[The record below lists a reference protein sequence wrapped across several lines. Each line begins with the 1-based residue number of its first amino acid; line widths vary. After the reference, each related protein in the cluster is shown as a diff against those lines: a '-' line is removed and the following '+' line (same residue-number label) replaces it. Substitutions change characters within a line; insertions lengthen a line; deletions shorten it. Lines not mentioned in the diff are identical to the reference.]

1 MEVMGLSPV
10 YHENY
15 PFKEVN
21 DTNQFE
27 ARFLGG
33 TIEWE

>member
-1 MEVMGLSPV
+1 MEVFGLSQV
-10 YHENY
+10 SHENY

-21 DTNQFE
+21 DTNDFE
-27 ARFLGG
+27 THILGG